1 MGRLDGRVRGKW
13 MDDDAAF
20 LLGIKVLVEF
30 NFSLLMRKAILG
42 TRSNL
47 QKDEETV
54 KSEQI

>member
-1 MGRLDGRVRGKW
+1 

-30 NFSLLMRKAILG
+30 NFSLLMEKAILG

-47 QKDEETV
+47 QKDAETV
-54 KSEQI
+54 KSEHI

>member
-1 MGRLDGRVRGKW
+1 

-30 NFSLLMRKAILG
+30 NFSLLMGKAILG

-47 QKDEETV
+47 QKDAETV
-54 KSEQI
+54 KSEHI

>member
-30 NFSLLMRKAILG
+30 NFSLLMGKAILG

-47 QKDEETV
+47 QKDAETV
-54 KSEQI
+54 KSEHI

>member
-1 MGRLDGRVRGKW
+1 MGRLDGRVRGTW

-30 NFSLLMRKAILG
+30 NFSLLMGKAILG

-47 QKDEETV
+47 QKDAETV
-54 KSEQI
+54 KSEHV

>member
-30 NFSLLMRKAILG
+30 NFSLLMEKAILG

-47 QKDEETV
+47 QKDAETV
-54 KSEQI
+54 KSEHI

>member
-20 LLGIKVLVEF
+20 LLGIKALVEF
-30 NFSLLMRKAILG
+30 NFSLLMEKAILG

-47 QKDEETV
+47 QKDAETV
-54 KSEQI
+54 KSEHI

>member
-30 NFSLLMRKAILG
+30 NFSLLMGKAILG

-47 QKDEETV
+47 QKDAETV
-54 KSEQI
+54 KSEHV